1 MSKQKKGKAA
11 APPTKAVGGMG
22 IARSWPVHEVL
33 VARGWEMPGTL
44 TSVLIA
50 RRSPNS
56 GKIATGLFLVDLAC
70 LGVKS
75 AQVKLFKDVAEY
87 NSGLRS
93 HAVQVQP
100 MAPAS
105 FNLAAKI
112 LLSGLEYAANLGFKP
127 DPVFAQGVLL
137 LEGANPGDEPT
148 PVPTGGADGK
158 PLFING
164 PYDNVER
171 VVAQLRHAV
180 GDGNFNVILGDGGE
194 GLYFGDSDGP
204 DDIDDEPEARRL
216 GG

>member
-1 MSKQKKGKAA
+1 MKQKKGKSS

-33 VARGWEMPGTL
+33 VARGWEVPGNL

-50 RRSPNS
+50 RRSPSS
-56 GKIATGLFLVDLAC
+56 GKVATGLFLVDLAC

-75 AQVKLFKDVAEY
+75 AQVKLFREVAEY
-87 NSGLRS
+87 NSGLRA
-93 HAVQVQP
+93 HAMQVQP

-112 LLSGLEYAANLGFKP
+112 LLAGLEYAANLGFKP

-137 LEGANPGDEPT
+137 LEGANPGDDPT
-148 PVPTGGADGK
+148 LVPTGGSDGR

-171 VVAQLRHAV
+171 VVAQLRDAV
-180 GDGNFNVILGDGGE
+180 GDGNFSVMLGDGG
-194 GLYFGDSDGP
+194 GMFFGDEN
-204 DDIDDEPEARRL
+204 DEELAPRRV